1 MLKAMDSQKQGF
13 IDAIAV
19 IKFLEKYSRVY
30 AQDFSLELKYMANF
44 LEFKLTRPTRTFFES
59 NSTLRANQRLL
70 EIDVMNTLNKCFDLP
85 LSIGTT
91 IFNQLR
97 AKNQN
102 STLVDLCALIDDYR
116 VVKPSTEAPK

>member
-91 IFNQLR
+91 IFN
-97 AKNQN
+97 
-102 STLVDLCALIDDYR
+102 
-116 VVKPSTEAPK
+116 